1 MPQDDAELHEINAGD
16 GQPRIS
22 VLMPVFEQKPFIAAA
37 VHSILEQR
45 GITAELL
52 ISDDASGDDSFAE
65 VRACVDRALRRGPV
79 RHRIVLRLGRKRLWR
94 NHLPLLAEMAQCDLL
109 CQAHGDDISHPERL
123 YYVVAGFDRYPGC
136 TMVSAGHTNILGAT
150 GEAGTTI
157 RGSGFPLND
166 QTIITN
172 HPNLIG
178 CNMAWRRSALAC
190 FPRLD
195 TSFAAAAHDRI
206 LAFRAYLAGSI
217 LLIDMPL
224 VLRRR
229 HALQAHVLSFAEP
242 GFEGQF
248 GWNLANLAH
257 FEAMRRD
264 LDTALTCGLITAQRH
279 AALTGVLSA
288 SVEHATRDIVSA
300 YNRHTNAGLHVAW
313 VDRETIIR
321 LRGN

>member
-1 MPQDDAELHEINAGD
+1 MLQDDAEVQEINAGV

-22 VLMPVFEQKPFIAAA
+22 VLMPVFEQKRFIAAA
-37 VHSILEQR
+37 LRSILEQR

-65 VRACVDRALRRGPV
+65 VLACIGQALRQGPV
-79 RHRIVLRLGRKRLWR
+79 RHRIILRRGRKRLWR

-123 YYVVAGFDRYPGC
+123 HYIVAGFDRYPGC
-136 TMVSAGHTNILGAT
+136 TMVSAGHTNILGDT
-150 GEAGTTI
+150 GETGTTV
-157 RGSGFPLND
+157 RGAGFPLND
-166 QTIITN
+166 QTIIRN

-178 CNMAWRRSALAC
+178 CNVAWRRSALAC

-217 LLIDMPL
+217 LLLDMPL
-224 VLRRR
+224 VMRRR

-242 GFEGQF
+242 GSNGQF

-257 FEAMRRD
+257 FEAMTRD
-264 LDTALTCGLITAQRH
+264 LDTALTCGLITAERH
-279 AALTGVLSA
+279 RVLAGIMSA
-288 SVEHATRDIVSA
+288 SVQHATREIVSA

-313 VDRETIIR
+313 VDRRTIIQ
-321 LRGN
+321 LRGG

>member
-1 MPQDDAELHEINAGD
+1 MPHDDAEIHEVNAGD

-22 VLMPVFEQKPFIAAA
+22 VLMPVFEQKRFIAAA
-37 VHSILEQR
+37 VRSILEQR

-52 ISDDASGDDSFAE
+52 ISDDASGDGSFAE
-65 VRACVDRALRRGPV
+65 VQACIGQALRQGPV
-79 RHRIVLRLGRKRLWR
+79 RHRIILRRGRTRLWR
-94 NHLPLLAEMAQCDLL
+94 NHLPLLAEMARCDLL
-109 CQAHGDDISHPERL
+109 CQAHGDDISLPERL
-123 YYVVAGFDRYPGC
+123 HYVVAGFDRYPTC
-136 TMVSAGHTNILGAT
+136 TMVSSGHTNILGEM
-150 GEAGTTI
+150 GEAGTAI

-178 CNMAWRRSALAC
+178 CNIAWRRSALAG

-224 VLRRR
+224 VMRRR

-242 GFEGQF
+242 GIEGQF

-257 FEAMRRD
+257 FESMRRD
-264 LDTALTCGLITAQRH
+264 LDTALTCSLITAERH
-279 AALTGVLSA
+279 RTLAEILSA
-288 SVEHATRDIVSA
+288 SVTYATQEIVNA
-300 YNRHTNAGLHVAW
+300 YNRHTNSGLHVAW
-313 VDRETIIR
+313 VDRETVIR
-321 LRGN
+321 LRGG